1 MYLEIRNVRLFL
13 IFNGDI
19 KFNEKFLFL
28 FNNVGFDLE
37 VIDNYGD
44 WSIKELIK
52 NLYDFWG

>member
-1 MYLEIRNVRLFL
+1 MYLEIRNVRSFL

-28 FNNVGFDLE
+28 FNNAGFDFE

-44 WSIKELIK
+44 
-52 NLYDFWG
+52 